1 MGLKVFST
9 STLRGKV
16 SADNFTNAMPIV
28 PSPGVVASL
37 TGYTIKTETFTSN
50 GTFFP
55 KFNDRQF
62 LNIEILVVGGGGSGG
77 RTITNAFGDA
87 QCGGGGAGQ
96 FIYIPSFRVPQ
107 SAGTSIAITIGQ
119 GGSQP
124 GTGTVGNTGG
134 NTTFGSLITALGGGG
149 GGVYA
154 GTAGTDGGSGG
165 GSGSYCGVGYS
176 AFAGSNT
183 STGGYPGGGNN
194 SGGTNA
200 GGGGGSG
207 GSGNINGGGPGT
219 TVSISGSAVTYAAG
233 GNGNSG
239 VVNGAANTGNGGS
252 GSTSGS
258 SAGAG
263 AGGSGIIILR
273 YFEK

>member
-1 MGLKVFST
+1 MGLKVFSA

-16 SADNFTNAMPIV
+16 SADSFTNAMPFV

-37 TGYTIKTETFTSN
+37 SGYTIKTETFTSN

-55 KFNDRQF
+55 KLNDRQF
-62 LNIEILVVGGGGSGG
+62 LDIEILVVGGGGSGG
-77 RTITNAFGDA
+77 RTISQAFGDA

-96 FIYIPSFRVPQ
+96 LIYIPSFRVPQ
-107 SAGTSIAITIGQ
+107 SVGTSIAITIGN
-119 GGSQP
+119 GGTAP
-124 GTGTVGNTGG
+124 GVGTVGTTGG
-134 NTTFGSLITALGGGG
+134 NTTFGNLITALGGGG

-154 GTAGTDGGSGG
+154 GTPGTDGGSGG
-165 GSGSYCGVGYS
+165 GCGSYYGAYNGV
-176 AFAGSNT
+176 NT
-183 STGGYPGGGNN
+183 STGGYPGGTNYNGAA
-194 SGGTNA
+194 NA

-207 GSGNINGGGPGT
+207 GPGTINAGGAGT

-239 VVNGAANTGNGGS
+239 LVNGAANTGNGGS
-252 GSTSGS
+252 GSVTGS
-258 SAGAG
+258 SANAG
-263 AGGSGIIILR
+263 NGGSGIIILR